1 MSSKNLQGL
10 LTSAVL
16 VKSLFF
22 IPPVYAQAIE
32 SQIKSQSDATVTF
45 TDSEHYPA
53 LESPISVIQDV
64 SESGSP
70 SLYRQPTEGEKKFE
84 PKRIP
89 LRIPRQNYYRASPSI
104 TIINPSGYGAGWG
117 NAGIGIGFQERARFV
132 NDADGVMG
140 FGFGL
145 GNPTK
150 NVGVQIGISLVDV
163 DAPFRDGTLSVKL
176 HRRLPED
183 FSIAVGTQGA
193 ITWGNTDGGSSLYG
207 VVTKRL
213 PFRRDKTKALSE
225 MYISLGVGG
234 GQYRSEFDIQ
244 NEVESVGVFGSFA
257 LRVVEPVSLIT
268 EWSGQDLTIGT
279 SIVPFKNLP
288 IVIVPAITDITGSA
302 GDGARFVLG
311 AGYSI
316 SF

>member
-1 MSSKNLQGL
+1 MSFQNIQGL
-10 LTSAVL
+10 LTSAIL

-22 IPPVYAQAIE
+22 VPSVHAQAIDSTPSIKINNSPSQSE
-32 SQIKSQSDATVTF
+32 SQLLSQFVTVQEIAE
-45 TDSEHYPA
+45 D
-53 LESPISVIQDV
+53 
-64 SESGSP
+64 GSP
-70 SLYRQPTEGEKKFE
+70 SLRRKPVEGEDKFE

-89 LRIPRQNYYRASPSI
+89 LRIPRQEYYRASPGI
-104 TIINPSGYGAGWG
+104 TIINPSGYGASWG
-117 NAGIGIGFQERARFV
+117 NAGIGIGFQERARFI
-132 NDADGVMG
+132 DQADGVMG

-150 NVGVQIGISLVDV
+150 NLGVQIGISLVDV
-163 DAPFRDGTLSVKL
+163 SAPFRDGTVGIKI

-193 ITWGNTDGGSSLYG
+193 LTWGETDGGSSVYG
-207 VVTKRL
+207 VVTKKFPIRQD
-213 PFRRDKTKALSE
+213 RTKPLSE
-225 MYISLGVGG
+225 MYLSLGMGG

-244 NEVESVGVFGSFA
+244 NGVESVGVFGSFA
-257 LRVVEPVSLIT
+257 VRVIEPVSVIT

-279 SIVPFKNLP
+279 SIVPFKKLP
-288 IVIVPAITDITGSA
+288 LVIVPAVTDITGSA
-302 GDGARFVLG
+302 GDGARFVVG